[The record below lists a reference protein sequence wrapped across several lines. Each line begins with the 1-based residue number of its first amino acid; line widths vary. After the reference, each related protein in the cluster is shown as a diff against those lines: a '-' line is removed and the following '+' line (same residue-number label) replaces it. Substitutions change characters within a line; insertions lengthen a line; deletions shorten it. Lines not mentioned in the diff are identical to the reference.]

1 MSLEKIMSVEDLA
14 GVDLNKFMAN
24 YNPDR
29 MAQFY
34 KIAEAPVKPEIV
46 VKPRQLKY
54 PALQR
59 AVSAQFTRLSARS
72 LI

>member
-1 MSLEKIMSVEDLA
+1 MSLEKIMSAENRAV
-14 GVDLNKFMAN
+14 VDLNKFMSN

-34 KIAEAPVKPEIV
+34 KIAEATVKPEIV

-59 AVSAQFTRLSARS
+59 AVSDQFARLNAQP